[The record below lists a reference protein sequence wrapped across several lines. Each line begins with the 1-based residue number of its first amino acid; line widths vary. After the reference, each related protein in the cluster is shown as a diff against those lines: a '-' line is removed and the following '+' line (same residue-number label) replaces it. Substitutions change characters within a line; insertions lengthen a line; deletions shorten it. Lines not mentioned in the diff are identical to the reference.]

1 MKRLPATLA
10 LLSATVA
17 VGGVLL
23 ASTPVTATLAAERE
37 PMPSPTTS
45 STTTTTTTPSTTT
58 TTPTP
63 TVPPEDIGQL
73 VLKAVDSVAP
83 GGMVGVLA
91 VDTQTGQPVASYNAD
106 EPMYTAS
113 VVKLLIAI
121 DLLHSQ
127 NWAPDASTSAE
138 LERMIS
144 YSDDNIASSLW
155 VQDGGD
161 SIVTRAAS
169 LIGLTGTQ
177 PPDDPSQWGEA
188 KMSAQDVV
196 TTYQF
201 IQDDIPAQA
210 QDVLL
215 TGMSDAAATAADG
228 FQQYFGIPDGMP
240 GTTWAI
246 KQGWMLLMS
255 TTVLNTTGMVGLG
268 PSTPYAVAIMTE
280 LPAGTSWATGSNA
293 VTAGAAA
300 LKSAFTAWSGPPR

>member
-17 VGGVLL
+17 VGVVLL

-37 PMPSPTTS
+37 PIPSATTS
-45 STTTTTTTPSTTT
+45 SPTPTTTTPSTTT

-63 TVPPEDIGQL
+63 TVPPEEIGQL
-73 VLKAVDSVAP
+73 VLKAVDSIAP
-83 GGMVGVLA
+83 GSEVGVLA

-106 EPMYTAS
+106 DPMYTAS

-127 NWAPDASTSAE
+127 NWTPDAATSAE

-144 YSDDNIASSLW
+144 YSDDNIANSLW
-155 VQDGGD
+155 VKDGGN
-161 SIVTRAAS
+161 SIVSRAAS

-177 PPDDPSQWGEA
+177 PPDDPSQWGETT
-188 KMSAQDVV
+188 MSAQDVV
-196 TTYQF
+196 TTYQY
-201 IQDDIPAQA
+201 IQDDVPAQA

-215 TGMSDAAATAADG
+215 TGMSDAASTAADG
-228 FQQYFGIPDGMP
+228 FQQYFGIPDGLP
-240 GTTWAI
+240 GTSWAI
-246 KQGWMLLMS
+246 KQGWMLLRS

-268 PSTPYAVAIMTE
+268 PTMPYAVAIMTE
-280 LPAGTSWATGSNA
+280 LPAGTSWTTGSKA
-293 VTAGAAA
+293 VTAAAAA
-300 LKSAFTAWSGPPR
+300 LKAAFTA

>member
-10 LLSATVA
+10 LLSATIA
-17 VGGVLL
+17 VGTVLL

-37 PMPSPTTS
+37 PIPSPTTS
-45 STTTTTTTPSTTT
+45 SATTTTTTPSTTT

-63 TVPPEDIGQL
+63 TVPPEDVGQL
-73 VLKAVDSVAP
+73 VFKAVDSVMP
-83 GGMVGVLA
+83 GSEVGMLV
-91 VDTQTGQPVASYNAD
+91 VDTQTGQPVASYNAN

-127 NWAPDASTSAE
+127 NWAPDAGTSAE

-144 YSDDNIASSLW
+144 YSDDNIANSLW
-155 VQDGGD
+155 DEDGGN
-161 SIVTRAAS
+161 SIVTRMAS

-177 PPDDPSQWGEA
+177 PPDDPAQWGET

-201 IQDDIPAQA
+201 IQDNIPVQA

-228 FQQYFGIPDGMP
+228 FQQYFGIPDGLP

-255 TTVLNTTGMVGLG
+255 TTVLNTTGLVGLG
-268 PSTPYAVAIMTE
+268 PTMPYAVAIMTE
-280 LPAGTSWATGSNA
+280 LPAGTSWTAGMNA
-293 VTAGAAA
+293 VTAAAGA
-300 LKSAFTAWSGPPR
+300 LKSAFTA